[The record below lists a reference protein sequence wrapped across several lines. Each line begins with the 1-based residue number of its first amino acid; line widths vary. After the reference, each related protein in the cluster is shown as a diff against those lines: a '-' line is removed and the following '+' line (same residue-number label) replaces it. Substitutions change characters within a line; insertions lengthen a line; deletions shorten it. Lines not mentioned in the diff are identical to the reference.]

1 MKKVWIGFIVV
12 FVLMVILGYIIDT
25 LILGSTYESL
35 TNIWRPD
42 MQSKMWIFYL
52 VMLFQAFFFSFIFS
66 KGYEGKGIAEGVRYG
81 LYIGIWLSV
90 GMAYGSYAMIPIP
103 YSLALQWFIYGVIQY
118 IIYGIALALVFRKKA
133 PPPATT

>member
-12 FVLMVILGYIIDT
+12 FVLMLIVGYIVDT
-25 LILGSTYESL
+25 LLLGSTYESL
-35 TNIWRPD
+35 KNLWRPD
-42 MQSKMWIFYL
+42 MESKMWIFYV

-81 LYIGIWLSV
+81 LYIGIWMSI
-90 GMAYGSYAMIPIP
+90 GMAYGTYAMIAIP

-118 IIYGIALALVFRKKA
+118 VIYGIALALVFGKKTQ
-133 PPPATT
+133 PATT